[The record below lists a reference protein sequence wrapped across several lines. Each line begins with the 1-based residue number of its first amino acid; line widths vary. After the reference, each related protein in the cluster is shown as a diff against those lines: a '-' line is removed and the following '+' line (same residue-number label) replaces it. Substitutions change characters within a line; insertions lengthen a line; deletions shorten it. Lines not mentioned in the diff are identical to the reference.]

1 MFTFTISTETE
12 SSTFSTKEAA
22 QGATQMLEDMKVSFK
37 VVVNTPKN
45 TEFKFSGMNAWAEIA
60 EFFNL

>member
-1 MFTFTISTETE
+1 MFTFTIETKE
-12 SSTFSTKEAA
+12 TSSTFSTQETA

-37 VVVNTPKN
+37 IVVNTPKN